1 MKEKEVVMGQKAEI
15 RLDILIK
22 RVDDYYQAH
31 CLQFDIVAT
40 SDSLGE
46 VRKDIIDLCRAHI
59 EYAYEYDNLEHLF
72 SPAPKEVWAEYLAM
86 SRKEDCDV
94 ETRPFDDSPHV
105 KPFSAQEIY
114 CYA

>member
-1 MKEKEVVMGQKAEI
+1 MGQKADF

-22 RVDDYYQAH
+22 KEEDYYLAH

-40 SDSLGE
+40 NDTLDG

-59 EYAYEYDNLEHLF
+59 DYSYANDNLEFLF
-72 SPAPKEVWAEYLAM
+72 SPAPKEVWSEYLAM
-86 SRKEDCDV
+86 SEKDNCDV
-94 ETRPFDDSPHV
+94 ENRPLGNSFE
-105 KPFSAQEIY
+105 KTPFSVQEIY

>member
-1 MKEKEVVMGQKAEI
+1 MGKKAEF

-22 RVDDYYQAH
+22 KEEDYYLAH

-40 SDSLGE
+40 NDTLDG

-59 EYAYEYDNLEHLF
+59 DYAYEYDNLEYLF
-72 SPAPKEVWAEYLAM
+72 SPAPKEVWSEYLAM
-86 SRKEDCDV
+86 SKKDDCDV
-94 ETRPFDDSPHV
+94 ESKPLDNSLERN
-105 KPFSAQEIY
+105 PFSVQEIY